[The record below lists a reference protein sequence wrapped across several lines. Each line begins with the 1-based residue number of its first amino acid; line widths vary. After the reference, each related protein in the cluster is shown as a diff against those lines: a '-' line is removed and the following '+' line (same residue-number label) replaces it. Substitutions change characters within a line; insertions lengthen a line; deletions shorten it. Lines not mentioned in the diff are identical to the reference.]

1 MREQSEQFP
10 GNPYVNMYGVANGE
24 VEDAVLALAYEQ
36 RTANL
41 IAFLAHATQSGG
53 NGAEMRRL
61 HKQVVERLGLERG
74 ES

>member
-1 MREQSEQFP
+1 MSTSKELPS
-10 GNPYVNMYGVANGE
+10 NPYVNIYGVANGE

-41 IAFLAHATQSGG
+41 IAFLAHAAQSGG

-61 HKQVVERLGLERG
+61 HRQVVERLGLERG